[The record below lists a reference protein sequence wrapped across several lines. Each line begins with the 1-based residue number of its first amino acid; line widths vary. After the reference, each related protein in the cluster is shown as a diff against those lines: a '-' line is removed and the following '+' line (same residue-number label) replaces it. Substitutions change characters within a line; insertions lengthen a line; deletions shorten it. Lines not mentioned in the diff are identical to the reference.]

1 MAARAGTDRS
11 GQMIAICFYRREK
24 MTGNTQRAAGR
35 IVVGVDGTAASL
47 TAVRW
52 AAQEALLRR
61 ASVHLVFVS
70 RHYEHASYS
79 GSPGVSPPGE
89 DHAYGRAL
97 LAAAE
102 LEAGRALPP
111 GRLSAELADGSPAK
125 VLIDRSADAEL
136 LVLGTAY
143 PAGQPADEVPPIV
156 GSTVRACLHGAA
168 CPVVIAAT
176 RAELERQRV
185 QGTSPAPGQAIRQP
199 GSLPA
204 RTHVYAALVTRDWSQ
219 HAVPCPTG
227 RA

>member
-1 MAARAGTDRS
+1 MR
-11 GQMIAICFYRREK
+11 Q
-24 MTGNTQRAAGR
+24 
-35 IVVGVDGTAASL
+35 
-47 TAVRW
+47 
-52 AAQEALLRR
+52 

-70 RHYEHASYS
+70 LRYERASYS

-89 DHAYGRAL
+89 DHADGRTL

-111 GRLSAELADGSPAK
+111 GRLSAELADGTPAK

-136 LVLGTAY
+136 LVLGSAY

-168 CPVVIAAT
+168 CPVVVAAT
-176 RAELERQRV
+176 WAQLERQRV
-185 QGTSPAPGQAIRQP
+185 HGTSPAPGQAIGQP
-199 GSLPA
+199 GSIPA
-204 RTHVYAALVTRDWSQ
+204 RTHVYAAIVTRDCPQ
-219 HAVPCPTG
+219 HAVRCPTR